1 MAFLSQ
7 EPLIEFKILS
17 EKTPLLPH
25 YILSSLFLFRKPSK
39 NYVCEWWFCGQVKLQ
54 PIHEIDDNLQSSSE
68 DRLFSFFV
76 CQGDLLL

>member
-7 EPLIEFKILS
+7 EPLIEFKIS

-25 YILSSLFLFRKPSK
+25 YIFSSLFLFRKPSK
-39 NYVCEWWFCGQVKLQ
+39 KYGCEWRFCGQVNLQ
-54 PIHEIDDNLQSSSE
+54 PIHDTGNLQSSSE
-68 DRLFSFFV
+68 DRLFSFYV